1 MKHLLKLLTL
11 VIVGA
16 FVLNSCDD
24 VPAPYPI
31 PTTDANASQDNGT
44 TGTDL
49 ATVNFV
55 SGQGNWTIEDK
66 SNNGIWSHDSQ
77 YGMKASAYKS
87 GSKLASESWLLSPEI
102 DLTNTTG
109 AVMVV
114 KEAINKIDAGDPNE
128 MMSVL
133 ASTDNGTTWEVL
145 TADARPAGTS
155 WDMQEDKFD
164 LSAYDG
170 KKIKV
175 AFKYVSTTESAG
187 TWEISTIKIQGT
199 GSATIEGSDTPTPT
213 GTEVTC
219 AQAVELINALADNG
233 TSTETYSVTGYITEV
248 IGSVSTKTGS
258 PQQSFWLADTKDG
271 GQVLQAYYANV
282 PDGVSAFTVGS
293 KVKITGQL
301 TKYVK
306 NDAVTPE
313 IKNPTVEILE
323 ASDDGGDT
331 DTPVDPAGTGTSTD
345 PYNVA
350 KIKQL
355 ISESNAP
362 TGEIYIKGKISQI
375 KSLDVSKYTRAQYY
389 ISDNG
394 STTNQFYV
402 YNGLYLGGAN
412 FTANDQIKVG
422 DDVVILG
429 TLGTYQDD
437 YQVAQNSK
445 IVSLN
450 GNTADDNNDNN
461 DDNNGDNGDET
472 SDTPVEGM
480 TITSS
485 LIVSGAT
492 GSVVLDTNKYG
503 SQAVAT
509 TSTWYTFK
517 VNGATFTGCRIC
529 IATEANGGGIQ
540 MQGNASDASKQGF
553 ITNVTPFKPI
563 SSIKLVF
570 RTTSGSTY
578 EPGFNLYVGTTTHP
592 TGTAVTG
599 DKETSESDGF
609 KTYTYT
615 YDVSSNNY
623 TFFTIAN
630 DLVGA
635 LYLDQIVVETK

>member
-1 MKHLLKLLTL
+1 MKNYLKSLMFAVVSTFILS
-11 VIVGA
+11 
-16 FVLNSCDD
+16 SCDD
-24 VPAPYPI
+24 VPSPYPMPI
-31 PTTDANASQDNGT
+31 NEGDNPAAIVEPAGEGTLESPYNVAYVRQICGDLEQTTDNS
-44 TGTDL
+44 
-49 ATVNFV
+49 
-55 SGQGNWTIEDK
+55 DK
-66 SNNGIWSHDSQ
+66 
-77 YGMKASAYKS
+77 K
-87 GSKLASESWLLSPEI
+87 LSPEI
-102 DLTNTTG
+102 Y
-109 AVMVV
+109 V
-114 KEAINKIDAGDPNE
+114 KGIVSKVE
-128 MMSVL
+128 
-133 ASTDNGTTWEVL
+133 T
-145 TADARPAGTS
+145 
-155 WDMQEDKFD
+155 
-164 LSAYDG
+164 DG
-170 KKIKV
+170 KNAWSSQYGNITYYISDDGKSANEFEVYRGLGLDGAKFASQDGVNVGDEVVVCGKV
-175 AFKYVSTTESAG
+175 LNFKGTYEFDQGSKLVS
-187 TWEISTIKIQGT
+187 IN
-199 GSATIEGSDTPTPT
+199 GSGSNTPQDAI
-213 GTEVTC
+213 EVTC
-219 AQAVELINALADNG
+219 AEAVELINALADNG

-323 ASDDGGDT
+323 AGDDGGDT

-429 TLGTYQDD
+429 TLGTYQGD